1 MRTTSRTT
9 QFRRDFKRLKRGPHA
24 NHIDDTLSG
33 ALNLLATDT
42 PLPPRF
48 RDHPMKGELND
59 CRDCHLRGGL
69 VLIYRKRGDG
79 ALELIRIGTHAML
92 EL

>member
-1 MRTTSRTT
+1 MRTTYRTR
-9 QFRRDFKRLKRGPHA
+9 QFRRDFKRLKQGPHA
-24 NHIDDTLSG
+24 NHIDDTLSN
-33 ALNLLATDT
+33 ALNMLATDT
-42 PLPPRF
+42 PLPPGF

-69 VLIYRKRGDG
+69 VLIYRKSGDD
-79 ALELIRIGTHAML
+79 ALELVRIGTHATL